1 LVKIKG
7 LKYFNLEPVNLQVE
21 DSECI
26 GLTGPSG
33 SGKSLFLRALAD
45 LDEYRGSVL
54 LNDINCREFKPPE
67 WRKQVGL
74 LPAESPWWFDTV
86 GEHFNHIERSWF
98 ERLGFDKTVTG
109 WQVSQ
114 LSSGEK
120 QRLALLRLLA
130 NRPKVLLLDE
140 PSSNLDEEFTQAVE
154 NLLNDYKQQ
163 TRASL
168 IWVSH
173 DTRQLERVASSIY
186 CIKENKMI
194 RGQGCK

>member
-1 LVKIKG
+1 MIIIKE
-7 LKYFNLEPVNLQVE
+7 LRYFNLEPVNLQVN

-54 LNDINCREFKPPE
+54 LNGRICRDFKPTE

-74 LPAESPWWFDTV
+74 LPAESSWWFDTV
-86 GEHFNHIERSWF
+86 GEHFNKVESSWF
-98 ERLGFDKTVTG
+98 GRLGFDNNVTG
-109 WQVSQ
+109 WQVSR

-120 QRLALLRLLA
+120 QRLALLRLLI

-140 PSSNLDEEFTQAVE
+140 PTANLDEKFTEAVE
-154 NLLNDYKQQ
+154 HLLFEFKEQNQ
-163 TRASL
+163 ASL
-168 IWVSH
+168 IWVGH
-173 DTRQLERVASSIY
+173 DTRQLERVASSVY
-186 CIKENKMI
+186 FIKDNKII
-194 RGQGCK
+194 RGNVWN

>member
-1 LVKIKG
+1 MIKIND
-7 LKYFNLEPVNLQVE
+7 LRYFNLEPVNLQVD

-54 LNDINCREFKPPE
+54 LNDVDCREYKPPE

-86 GEHFNHIERSWF
+86 GEHFNTIDDSLF
-98 ERLGFDKTVTG
+98 NRLGFEKNVKN
-109 WQVSQ
+109 WQVNR

-120 QRLALLRLLA
+120 QRLSLIRLLA

-140 PSSNLDEEFTQAVE
+140 PSANLDQEFTEVVE
-154 NLLNDYKQQ
+154 KVLFEYKQQ
-163 TRASL
+163 YHASL

-173 DTRQLERVASSIY
+173 DIRQLVRVASPIY
-186 CIKENKMI
+186 RINNNQFVRVES
-194 RGQGCK
+194 